1 VRFKIGTLTVPWLPS
16 TNLRYEAI
24 KHNSKIFFIAW
35 VVGVSTLISIP
46 YISPNLTQLSG
57 FMGVS
62 CLSACIYLSQ
72 ILEAK
77 DIFAVTQLR
86 SKQSVNSPSQKCERI
101 ANKIANIRRIK
112 RKCYFG
118 RKIEVKDICCLRFI
132 YRFRVHFIYFHF
144 FFCTHILFIN
154 VSLRRCTSKFFW
166 IEYDS
171 ESIHI

>member
-24 KHNSKIFFIAW
+24 KHNSKIFFTAW

-77 DIFAVTQLR
+77 DILQLR
-86 SKQSVNSPSQKCERI
+86 SYGQNKAWIRQAKNVKESQ
-101 ANKIANIRRIK
+101 IK
-112 RKCYFG
+112 
-118 RKIEVKDICCLRFI
+118 
-132 YRFRVHFIYFHF
+132 
-144 FFCTHILFIN
+144 
-154 VSLRRCTSKFFW
+154 
-166 IEYDS
+166 
-171 ESIHI
+171 